1 MIHKMAEENLGFR
14 VCVVT
19 GASEGIG
26 KAISHSL
33 LVIGNSVV
41 MASRSADKLQ
51 RALGEFGQYGQRACL
66 VPADVTN
73 NHQVKEL
80 VHVTV
85 EKFGRIDVLVN
96 NVGGGLRRELI
107 DTDDV
112 EWQRLVT
119 LNLTSAFY
127 TCRAV
132 LPIMR
137 RQRSGLIVNIASRA
151 GRIGEGMFAAYCAVK
166 HGLVGLTKA
175 LADSENKFGIRVNAV
190 CPGPVATQRMI
201 AQNPKFDHSNW
212 ITPQEV
218 ANAVLFLLTPSAR
231 TMQGQ
236 CLDLF

>member
-1 MIHKMAEENLGFR
+1 MVEARSNSW

-26 KAISHSL
+26 KAVSFAL
-33 LVIGNSVV
+33 LSAGNSVV
-41 MASRSADKLQ
+41 MVSRSIDKLR
-51 RALGEFGQYGQRACL
+51 RALDEFGQNEQRAFL
-66 VPADVTN
+66 ISADVTN
-73 NHQVKEL
+73 ALEVENL
-80 VHVTV
+80 VRVIIGRF
-85 EKFGRIDVLVN
+85 ERIDVLVN

-107 DTDDV
+107 DTSNE
-112 EWQRLVT
+112 EWQQLVA

-132 LPIMR
+132 LPVMR
-137 RQRSGLIVNIASRA
+137 QQKTGLIINIASRA
-151 GRIGEGMFAAYCAVK
+151 GRIGEGAFAAYCAVK
-166 HGLVGLTKA
+166 HGLIGLTKA
-175 LADSENKFGIRVNAV
+175 LADSEDKFGIRVNAV

-201 AQNPKFDHSNW
+201 AQNLKLDCSGW